1 VVNLFSQAR
10 KTEFVNPPASYRPMP
25 FWSWNAALDDAELR
39 RQVQEFKAAGYGG
52 YFMHSRAGLETRY
65 LSDDW
70 FHKVRVTLEEGKRQ
84 GLESWLYDEDKW
96 PSGFAG
102 GLATHQRPDL
112 TAAGLGY
119 QVISRDQTEAAS
131 KDPATLGIYED
142 AEQKYLWFFTRPYKK
157 ANWYNGE
164 AYLDVLNPRAVARFL
179 QLTFDEGYT
188 KRFAKEFGPAMPGVF
203 TDEPNYQPGRGR
215 DSTQFP
221 WTPEFPRIFTSK
233 RGYDL
238 IEKLPWLVRP
248 LPGYRQVRYDFWR
261 TAAEQFEE
269 AFSKPY
275 GELMAKLGL
284 QLTGHYL
291 AEDTLRAQTAVT
303 GSVMLHYLHQQIPGI
318 DHLRRNVED
327 PLTLKQASSVAHQF
341 GRPRVLTEI
350 YGVSGHS
357 ASFEDLKWIA
367 DFHFAL
373 GVNFLVPHL
382 TLYSMTG
389 DRKRDYPPTFSDH
402 QPYWSDLKY
411 LNDYLARAA
420 WFVTQGRPVKDT
432 LLLSALGSAWAEYPD
447 PKIDEKYT
455 GLLRNLLELHLD
467 FDIGDELILARHG
480 RPGRGRLQVGPG
492 GSYSMVVVPPAY
504 RWEESTLDLLEE
516 MITSGGR
523 VLFIGQQP
531 LSIQRLLLRTGVARV
546 GEEKQD
552 LARAFSLL
560 GSRDLS
566 ITTEGRENPD
576 VFFQQRA
583 EGTRHFYFVAN
594 TNRERG
600 YRVNIH
606 SNIQGGVEEW
616 DLATGEVRPLTSL
629 ARVIPRA
636 GSFAFVVDTSLP
648 PSLTSTRSTPAG
660 VPPAVSS
667 PESFA
672 FRRMQ
677 PNSLVLDSCR
687 YSING
692 APLSDPAP
700 VWKVRAAAVRA
711 AGLEAYAG
719 LQPWALEWKGIRPS
733 GPARVRMQ
741 FTFTSELVSPKAWLV
756 VEKGANFA
764 ITVNGAPSAPPDGW
778 HWDRAFT
785 RYPLPARGGQNVIE
799 LTGDYRP
806 GVEIEDL
813 FVIGD
818 FATRQLSG
826 REYALAAEP
835 ATLAAGDWTA
845 QGYHFYA
852 GNMVYQVPLTFRRG
866 EQLRLRLKDPA
877 ATAVR
882 VEVNG
887 KPAGV
892 IAWQPWEINLTPALR
907 NGQNL
912 AELIVL
918 GSLQNSFGPLH
929 NDTYRAQGNNW
940 WFGPQSFTDEKRWTD
955 SYHHTPYGLLGGV
968 EVLRVPRKT
977 D

>member
-1 VVNLFSQAR
+1 MVNLTAQPR
-10 KTEFVNPPASYRPMP
+10 KADFANPPAAFRPMP
-25 FWSWNAALDDAELR
+25 FWSWNATLDDAELR
-39 RQVQEFKAAGYGG
+39 RQIQQFQAAGYGG
-52 YFMHSRAGLETRY
+52 YFMHSRVGLETRY
-65 LSDDW
+65 LSDEW
-70 FHKVRVTLEEGKRQ
+70 FRKIRVSLEEGKRL

-102 GLATHQRPDL
+102 GFATFQQPEF
-112 TAAGLGY
+112 AAMGMGY
-119 QVISRDQTEAAS
+119 KQITKEQTEAAA

-142 AEQKYLWFFTRPYKK
+142 ADQKFLWFYTRPYQKT
-157 ANWYNGE
+157 NWFNGE

-179 QLTFDEGYT
+179 HLTFDEGYT
-188 KRFAKEFGPAMPGVF
+188 KHFGKEFGPAMPGVF
-203 TDEPNYQPGRGR
+203 TDEPNYQAGRGR
-215 DSTQFP
+215 DGTQFP
-221 WTPEFPRIFTSK
+221 WTPQFAQIFTRK

-248 LPGYRQVRYDFWR
+248 LQGYRQVRYDFWR

-275 GELMAKLGL
+275 GELAAKLGL
-284 QLTGHYL
+284 KLTGHYL

-303 GSVMLHYLHQQIPGI
+303 GSAMLHYLHMQVPGI

-341 GRPRVLTEI
+341 GRQRVLTEI

-357 ASFEDLKWIA
+357 ASFADLKWIA

-402 QPYWSDLKY
+402 QPYWGDLKY

-420 WFVTQGRPVKDT
+420 WFVSQGKPVKDI

-447 PKIDEKYT
+447 PKIDEKYI
-455 GLLRNLLELHLD
+455 GVLRNLLGLHQD

-480 RPGRGRLQVGPG
+480 DAGNGRLRVGSG
-492 GSYSMVVVPPAY
+492 GNYSMVIVPPAY
-504 RWEESTLDLLEE
+504 RWEESTLDLLDT
-516 MITSGGR
+516 MITTGGR

-546 GEEKQD
+546 GEEKED
-552 LARAFSLL
+552 LARALSLL

-566 ITTEGRENPD
+566 ITTEGRENPEIYY
-576 VFFQQRA
+576 QQRVD
-583 EGTRHFYFVAN
+583 GTRHLYFVAN
-594 TNRERG
+594 TDRERG
-600 YRVNIH
+600 YRVSIH
-606 SNIQGGVEEW
+606 SNVHGGTEEW
-616 DLATGEVRPLTSL
+616 NLATGQVRPIQSLIRDIPPAGSL
-629 ARVIPRA
+629 AFVI
-636 GSFAFVVDTSLP
+636 DTALP
-648 PSLTSTRSTPAG
+648 PSITNT
-660 VPPAVSS
+660 PPAPSALQPPAPS
-667 PESFA
+667 PQSFP
-672 FRRMQ
+672 FRRLQ
-677 PNSLVLDSCR
+677 PNSLLLDRCR
-687 YSING
+687 YSIND
-692 APLSDPAP
+692 APLSDPTP
-700 VWKVRAAAVRA
+700 VWKVRQAAFRA
-711 AGLEAYAG
+711 AGLEAFAG

-733 GPARVRMQ
+733 GSARVRMQ
-741 FTFTSELVSPKAWLV
+741 FEFTSDLENRKAWLV
-756 VEKGANFA
+756 VEKGGNFA
-764 ITVNGAPSAPPDGW
+764 ITVNGEKAAAPDGW
-778 HWDRAFT
+778 HWDRGFT
-785 RYPLPARGGQNVIE
+785 RFPLNLRTGKNVVE
-799 LTGDYRP
+799 LAGDYRP
-806 GVEIEDL
+806 GVEIEDI

-818 FATRQLSG
+818 FATRKISD

-835 ATLAAGDWTA
+835 PTLAAGDWTA

-852 GNMVYQVPLTFRRG
+852 GNMAYKVDVSFRRG
-866 EQLRLRLKDPA
+866 EQVRLRLKDPA

-892 IAWQPWEINLTPALR
+892 LGWQPWELDITSALR
-907 NGQNL
+907 NGQNSV
-912 AELIVL
+912 EVIVL
-918 GSLQNSFGPLH
+918 GSLENSFGPVH
-929 NDTYRAQGNNW
+929 NDTYRTQGNNW

-968 EVLRVPRKT
+968 DVLRTVRQ
-977 D
+977 